1 MKSLKNYAMKNWKK
15 IKDHIVKPGKNNN
28 GRMRKKKLPF
38 KKPEKYNLLWPY
50 EKPKKKKLPED
61 KPKKQ

>member
-1 MKSLKNYAMKNWKK
+1 
-15 IKDHIVKPGKNNN
+15 
-28 GRMRKKKLPF
+28 MRKKKLPF